1 MFVRATLLTHVP
13 GATLDQM
20 RLESQEDLKTLE
32 AALAEFVND
41 PLCPKLVAE
50 EFLESQEEEEK
61 PAGI

>member
-1 MFVRATLLTHVP
+1 VTGVQTCALPIF
-13 GATLDQM
+13 
-20 RLESQEDLKTLE
+20 KTLE